1 MRSGALSLVLAA
13 GLAMSAPAL
22 AASDAPASAPAAPAA
37 KPAKPAK
44 LAKDD
49 PNRMVCTREHVVG
62 SNRPE
67 KVCLT
72 VGERERLK
80 DAASR
85 SVDETRRKGAQTPG
99 PVFGE

>member
-1 MRSGALSLVLAA
+1 MRRVMLSLVLSA
-13 GLAMSAPAL
+13 GLAASG
-22 AASDAPASAPAAPAA
+22 AAIAADAPAPAPAPTA

-72 VGERERLK
+72 VAERQQLK

-85 SVDETRRKGAQTPG
+85 SLDESRRSGPQAPG

>member
-1 MRSGALSLVLAA
+1 MRSVALSLVLAA

-22 AASDAPASAPAAPAA
+22 AASDAPAPAAPAA